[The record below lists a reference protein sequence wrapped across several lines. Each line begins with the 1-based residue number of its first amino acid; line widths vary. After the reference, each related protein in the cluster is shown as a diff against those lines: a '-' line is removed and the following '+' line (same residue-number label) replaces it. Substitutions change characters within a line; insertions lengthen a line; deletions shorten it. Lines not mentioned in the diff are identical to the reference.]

1 MIGGFEGVTLI
12 LSDFEI
18 TVEKLVYGGEG
29 LGRLEGRAVLAP
41 FVLPGE
47 RVRLSGI
54 AEKPGLMRAGLLE
67 VLAAAP
73 ERVAPPCP
81 YFMRCGGC
89 HYQHAPYEMQL
100 ALKRGILE
108 DQLRRIGKLT
118 PPGEIAT
125 VAGEPWGYRNRV
137 QLHLA
142 GGALGYRQAQSRK
155 LCPIETCPIGSP
167 AINRAVAIVR
177 DMLRDPRW
185 PRFLRAIELFTD
197 ETGMQINILE
207 TGHPVAQRFFDW
219 CAERIPGLVSGALD
233 YHAAGHAWRVS
244 HGSFFQVNRFLI
256 DRLVDTAL
264 DGAEGRTALD
274 LYAGVGLFS
283 LPLARRFAAV
293 TAVESGARAAG
304 DLRFN
309 AARSGIGLRVEQ
321 TDAEAWMEQLEAAP
335 DFVLLDPPRAGIGR
349 RMVARLA
356 QLRPPKLVIVSCD
369 PATLARDLAGL
380 LGAGYKIDR
389 MTLVDLFPQTF
400 HLETVVHLGEG
411 SAGEPTLV
419 EASHSHASDTA

>member
-1 MIGGFEGVTLI
+1 VTTI
-12 LSDFEI
+12 EV

-47 RVRLSGI
+47 RVRLRAVS
-54 AEKPGLMRAGLLE
+54 EKPGLVRAGLVE

-100 ALKRGILE
+100 ALKQAILE
-108 DQLRRIGKLT
+108 DQLRRIGKIA
-118 PPGEIAT
+118 PPAEIGV

-137 QLHLA
+137 QMHIA
-142 GGALGYRQAQSRK
+142 NGALGYREAQSRK
-155 LCPIETCPIGSP
+155 LCRIEKCPIGSS
-167 AINRAVAIVR
+167 AINAAIAILR
-177 DMLRDPRW
+177 EMLGDPRW
-185 PRFLRAIELFTD
+185 PRFVRAVELFSN
-197 ETGMQINILE
+197 ETEMQLNVLE
-207 TGHPVAQRFFDW
+207 TEHPVARWFFDW

-233 YHAAGHAWRVS
+233 YAAAGHTWRVS
-244 HGSFFQVNRFLI
+244 YGSFFQVNRFLI
-256 DRLVDTAL
+256 DRLVETAL
-264 DGAEGRTALD
+264 DGAEGQTALD

-283 LPLARRFAAV
+283 LALAQRFGSV

-309 AARSGIGLRVEQ
+309 AERAGLALRVEQ
-321 TDAEAWMEQLEAAP
+321 TDAEVWLEQLETAP

-349 RMVARLA
+349 RMVERLA
-356 QLRPPKLVIVSCD
+356 HLRPRRLAIVSCD

-380 LGAGYKIDR
+380 AAAGYRIDR
-389 MTLVDLFPQTF
+389 LTLVDLFPQTY
-400 HLETVVHLGEG
+400 HLETVAQLKLE
-411 SAGEPTLV
+411 
-419 EASHSHASDTA
+419 

>member
-1 MIGGFEGVTLI
+1 
-12 LSDFEI
+12 
-18 TVEKLVYGGEG
+18 
-29 LGRLEGRAVLAP
+29 
-41 FVLPGE
+41 
-47 RVRLSGI
+47 
-54 AEKPGLMRAGLLE
+54 

-100 ALKRGILE
+100 AFKRGILE
-108 DQLRRIGKLT
+108 DQLRRIGKIA
-118 PPGEIAT
+118 PSAEIGV

-137 QLHLA
+137 QLHIA
-142 GGALGYRQAQSRK
+142 KGALGYRESQSRK
-155 LCPIETCPIGSP
+155 LCPIERCPIGSP
-167 AINRAVAIVR
+167 AINGAIAILR
-177 DMLRDPRW
+177 DMLSDPRW
-185 PRFLRAIELFTD
+185 PRFLRQIELFTN
-197 ETGMQINILE
+197 ETEIQLNVLE
-207 TGHPVAQRFFDW
+207 TAHPVARRFFDW

-256 DRLVDTAL
+256 DKLVETAL
-264 DGAEGRTALD
+264 DGAEGQTALD

-283 LPLARRFAAV
+283 LALAQRFASV

-309 AARSGIGLRVEQ
+309 AERAGLALRVEQ
-321 TDAEAWMEQLEAAP
+321 TDAEAWMEQLDAAS

-349 RMVARLA
+349 RMVERLA
-356 QLRPPKLVIVSCD
+356 QLRPPKLAIVSCD

-380 LGAGYKIDR
+380 AGAGYRIDR
-389 MTLVDLFPQTF
+389 LTMVDLFPQTY
-400 HLETVVHLGEG
+400 HLETVAQL
-411 SAGEPTLV
+411 STPTAGLK
-419 EASHSHASDTA
+419 